1 VTQWEAFALVVLA
14 VLAVVL
20 ALARATQS
28 ASSGGSERRRTRRS
42 AAQLREDAEAQL
54 RDAAEAQPHES
65 GDPQDPDAAEIDGER
80 DAASADG
87 SAIDRAPRRP
97 ERSGRGARRNDA
109 DLQSLSTGALLANVA
124 VTHGALGAILL
135 VAAWAAAVP
144 ATALGIDA
152 AANVGWPALGV
163 GLGLGVALYA
173 GNELL
178 AANLDRVG
186 IEYSEELRDAL
197 GPDSIAGWLVLLAVV
212 LPIIAVFEELLF
224 RAALIGALSAG
235 FGVSPWVLAA
245 ASSLAF
251 GFGHGIQGPSGMIVT
266 GLLGGVLAAA
276 FVLTGSLLTV
286 IVAHYL
292 INALEFVVHE
302 GFGIEWVG

>member
-1 VTQWEAFALVVLA
+1 VTQWAAFALVVLA

-28 ASSGGSERRRTRRS
+28 ASSGGSDRRDSS
-42 AAQLREDAEAQL
+42 AVAARPPAPDGELRDAGTEQHDAEATQNAV
-54 RDAAEAQPHES
+54 D
-65 GDPQDPDAAEIDGER
+65 DPDDPDDVQSGAA
-80 DAASADG
+80 
-87 SAIDRAPRRP
+87 DRQDSRP
-97 ERSGRGARRNDA
+97 DA

-124 VTHGALGAILL
+124 VTHGALGAIVL
-135 VAAWAAAVP
+135 VAAWAADVP

-186 IEYSEELRDAL
+186 IEYSEELRGAL
-197 GPDSIAGWLVLLAVV
+197 GPDSLAGWLVLLAVV

-224 RAALIGALSAG
+224 RAALIGALSLG

-302 GFGIEWVG
+302 GLGIEWAD

>member
-1 VTQWEAFALVVLA
+1 VTQWAAFTLVVLA

-20 ALARATQS
+20 ALARATQAASSVDSGERQSPRTNAGPPDPADELREVDAERHDAGAERHDAGTAQNRVDDLNDPDDLQS
-28 ASSGGSERRRTRRS
+28 ASDDR
-42 AAQLREDAEAQL
+42 QNP
-54 RDAAEAQPHES
+54 RD
-65 GDPQDPDAAEIDGER
+65 
-80 DAASADG
+80 
-87 SAIDRAPRRP
+87 
-97 ERSGRGARRNDA
+97 DA
-109 DLQSLSTGALLANVA
+109 DLESLSTGALLANVA

-135 VAAWAAAVP
+135 VAAWAADVP

-152 AANVGWPALGV
+152 AANVGWPALGA

-186 IEYSEELRDAL
+186 IEYSEELRGAL
-197 GPDSIAGWLVLLAVV
+197 GPDSLVGWLVLLVIV

-235 FGVSPWVLAA
+235 FGVSPWFLVV

-286 IVAHYL
+286 IAAHYL

-302 GFGIEWVG
+302 GFGVEWAD

>member
-1 VTQWEAFALVVLA
+1 
-14 VLAVVL
+14 
-20 ALARATQS
+20 
-28 ASSGGSERRRTRRS
+28 
-42 AAQLREDAEAQL
+42 
-54 RDAAEAQPHES
+54 
-65 GDPQDPDAAEIDGER
+65 
-80 DAASADG
+80 
-87 SAIDRAPRRP
+87 
-97 ERSGRGARRNDA
+97 
-109 DLQSLSTGALLANVA
+109 
-124 VTHGALGAILL
+124 
-135 VAAWAAAVP
+135 VP

-178 AANLDRVG
+178 AANLERVG
-186 IEYSEELRDAL
+186 VEYSEELRGAL
-197 GPDSIAGWLVLLAVV
+197 GPDSIVGWIVLLAVV

-224 RAALIGALSAG
+224 RAALIGALSTG

-266 GLLGGVLAAA
+266 GMLGGVLAAA

-302 GFGIEWVG
+302 GFGLEWAD